1 MRPAPTRLDEAD
13 SGRPRSAQCVIAV
26 SVVRTKTPLTTIALD
41 GEVADDA
48 VSELGDGAMNRQE
61 LGR

>member
-1 MRPAPTRLDEAD
+1 MRHSR
-13 SGRPRSAQCVIAV
+13 V
-26 SVVRTKTPLTTIALD
+26 VVRTKTPLTTIALD